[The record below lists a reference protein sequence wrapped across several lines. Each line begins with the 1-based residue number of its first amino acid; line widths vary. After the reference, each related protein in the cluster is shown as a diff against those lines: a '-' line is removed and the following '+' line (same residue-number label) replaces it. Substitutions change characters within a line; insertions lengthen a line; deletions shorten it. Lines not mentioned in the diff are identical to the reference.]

1 MPVASATALQRQA
14 LRNEAVKTAS
24 VTQSFAQNAATP
36 GTEHAARI
44 DAQLTLL
51 ATAMAAVGAGV
62 PSGPKVRAR
71 DIFVT
76 GDSRCANGFSTVA
89 SPPQVVLENY
99 GWGTMLGPETGGKV
113 RVTHTKNGGV
123 SGDTSA
129 QWLARMPA
137 IVAVGADVY
146 VNLISINDR
155 GTAALTLAQTQANIL
170 AGLKLQADTGAAVIV
185 VAELPVTFLSGAQLA
200 IHVAVRDWIKAY
212 LPTLGYLV
220 ADPWVDMVDPTSATY
235 QPLAGMLVDDRHPAP
250 AGAIIISRHISRLID
265 GLYATPLALPNG
277 GANQWASGN
286 PTGWLTP
293 NPDQTGSTGTLSSTA
308 NATGSLATGSTL
320 TGSSWTGA
328 TVVAA
333 KAPSPYGG
341 EYQLLTLGGTPTAA
355 NPFLTYHQLIDPTQL
370 SLGDVVR
377 GLARMDYT
385 ALAGVAGVSLELMVT
400 KPGGVEY
407 YKIAD
412 RYTAAF
418 PVTQDRVRGVY
429 ETPQY
434 VVDKTETDI
443 RVRVTV
449 YTQSNIAL
457 GGTLK
462 IAQMTGQKIT

>member
-1 MPVASATALQRQA
+1 MKVRDEATKTAKMAQPWAQNGVTPTAAEDTAL
-14 LRNEAVKTAS
+14 T
-24 VTQSFAQNAATP
+24 T
-36 GTEHAARI
+36 
-44 DAQLTLL
+44 QLTAL
-51 ATAMAAVGAGV
+51 AAAVQAVGV
-62 PSGPKVRAR
+62 SPVPGIKIRAR
-71 DIFVT
+71 DIYVT
-76 GDSRCANGFSTVA
+76 GDSRTANGFSTVA
-89 SPPQVVLENY
+89 SPPQVVLESY
-99 GWGTMLGPETGGKV
+99 GYGSMLGPETGGKV
-113 RVTHTKNGGV
+113 RVTHTRNGGV
-123 SGDTSA
+123 GGDTSTM
-129 QWLARMPA
+129 WLARMPG

-155 GTAALTLAQTQANIL
+155 GTAAMPLAQTQANIL

-185 VAELPVTFLSGAQLA
+185 VAELPVTFLTGTQLT
-200 IHVAVRDWIKAY
+200 IHLAVRDWIKAY

-250 AGAIIISRHISRLID
+250 AGAIIISRHIARLIE
-265 GLYATPLALPNG
+265 GLYPTPLAMPNG
-277 GANQWASGN
+277 VSNLWAAGN

-293 NPDQTGSTGTLSSTA
+293 NPDQTGTTGTLSASA
-308 NATGSLATGSTL
+308 NATGSLAANSFL

-341 EYQLLTLGGTPTAA
+341 EYQLLTFGGTPTAA
-355 NPFLTYHQLIDPTQL
+355 NPFLTYHQLVDL
-370 SLGDVVR
+370 SQVAVGDVLR
-377 GLARMDYT
+377 GLARLDYT
-385 ALAGVAGVSLELMVT
+385 ALAGIAGVSLELQIT
-400 KPGGVEY
+400 KPSGVEY

-434 VVDKTETDI
+434 VVDKTETEI

-449 YTQSNIAL
+449 YTQSNVAL

-462 IAQMTGQKIT
+462 IAGMTEQKII